1 MTEDSRDPLV
11 PSNLFFSVQFD
22 EDISAT
28 FQEVEILN
36 SDLKPIEYRHGNSP
50 IFYPIK
56 MPGLGRVGNLVLRK
70 GILSNAA
77 RFRDWYKEITL
88 KKIKADHI
96 TVHLM
101 NEEGAR
107 MRTWTLTRVWPT
119 KVSDPEESLDGE
131 ASVEA
136 MEVTFERLIVDVP

>member
-1 MTEDSRDPLV
+1 MTEDSSAPLA
-11 PSNLFFSVQFD
+11 PLNLFFSVRFD
-22 EDISAT
+22 EDTSAT
-28 FQEVEILN
+28 FQEVEVLN
-36 SDLKPIEYRHGNSP
+36 SDLQRIEYRHGDSP
-50 IFYPIK
+50 SFYPIK
-56 MPGLGRVGNLVLRK
+56 MPGLGRVGHLVLRK
-70 GILSNAA
+70 GILSNATKLW
-77 RFRDWYKEITL
+77 DWYKETTL

-107 MRTWTLTRVWPT
+107 MMTWTLTRVWPT
-119 KVSDPEESLDGE
+119 KVSDPEELLDGE

>member
-1 MTEDSRDPLV
+1 MTEDSSAPLV
-11 PSNLFFSVQFD
+11 PSNFFFSVQFD

-36 SDLKPIEYRHGNSP
+36 SDLQPIEYRHGNQP
-50 IFYPIK
+50 AFYPIK
-56 MPGLGRVGNLVLRK
+56 MPGLGKVGNVVLRK
-70 GILSNAA
+70 GVLLNAA
-77 RFRDWYKEITL
+77 RFWDWYKEITL
-88 KKIKADHI
+88 KKIKANHI

-107 MRTWTLTRVWPT
+107 MRTWTLTQVWPT
-119 KVSDPEESLDGE
+119 KVSDPEELLDGE

>member
-1 MTEDSRDPLV
+1 MTDNSSDPLA

-28 FQEVEILN
+28 FQEVEVLN
-36 SDLKPIEYRHGNSP
+36 SDLQRIEYRHGDSP
-50 IFYPIK
+50 SFYPIK
-56 MPGLGRVGNLVLRK
+56 MPGLGRVGHMALRK
-70 GILSNAA
+70 GNLINAA
-77 RFRDWYKEITL
+77 RFWDWYKEITL

-107 MRTWTLTRVWPT
+107 KMTWTLNQAWPT
-119 KVSDPEESLDGE
+119 KVSDPRELLDGE
-131 ASVEA
+131 AGVESLEIA
-136 MEVTFERLIVDVP
+136 FERLVVDVS

>member
-1 MTEDSRDPLV
+1 
-11 PSNLFFSVQFD
+11 VQFD

-28 FQEVEILN
+28 FQEVEVLN
-36 SDLKPIEYRHGNSP
+36 SHIQSIGYRHGNTP

-56 MPGLGRVGNLVLRK
+56 WPGLGKVGNLVLRK
-70 GILSNAA
+70 GILSNATKLW
-77 RFRDWYKEITL
+77 DWYKEITL

-107 MRTWTLTRVWPT
+107 MMTWTLTRVWPT
-119 KVSDPEESLDGE
+119 KVSDPEELLDGA

>member
-11 PSNLFFSVQFD
+11 PSNFFFSVQFD

-36 SDLKPIEYRHGNSP
+36 SDLLPIEYRHGDSP
-50 IFYPIK
+50 SFYPIK
-56 MPGLGRVGNLVLRK
+56 MPGLGRVGNVVLRK

-77 RFRDWYKEITL
+77 RFWDWYKEITL
-88 KKIKADHI
+88 KEIKADHI

-107 MRTWTLTRVWPT
+107 MRTWTLTQVWPT
-119 KVSDPEESLDGE
+119 KVSDPEELLDGE